1 MHDTAAYYADADAVL
16 GSPGLTAVIVK
27 TTPSPTPPPLV
38 TPVSLPP
45 PRIQSV
51 GHLSSRRQKKSNRRK
66 TRTRPTQGDWV
77 LIREM
82 DPNRLDIAQEAS
94 EQGLN
99 SDSGSGSEDDEMSD
113 SLDTAAAPSTTNV
126 VQTAPLNVQSVA
138 LQYAAQEPLGS
149 TPDPKA
155 TATHR
160 DSVVEEDVRL
170 SGLVG
175 DRRPSQASVVHMV
188 PITTRLHT
196 NGTHLSPSGSSTLS
210 ATSFQTPSQQPPGLT
225 NGHSQK
231 INPDTS
237 LGLRQLTIPPSRGLQ
252 TDTLPALQAPSPAR
266 DAGSPGHPLP
276 SFRHMDDIARSA
288 TSDHEAS
295 RTNSFPHR
303 QSVSSVGQ
311 SPTSI
316 VRQLSISSHPPAT
329 PFPPLSATSPMSAN
343 ELPQRGDL
351 FLRTGG
357 GGVFGA
363 DARRPSQA
371 TSDQSPYPSTLHSAS
386 TSESYQSSDGLSPGT
401 QQTPLEPRPRH
412 MSLDGALASRVL
424 PPPLNSGLPQIP
436 SQVIGSFKCEYPN
449 CNALP
454 FQTQYL
460 LK

>member
-1 MHDTAAYYADADAVL
+1 MVDTADYYADDDAFPQ
-16 GSPGLTAVIVK
+16 SPGLTAIIVR

-38 TPVSLPP
+38 TQVFPLPP
-45 PRIQSV
+45 SIQTV
-51 GHLSSRRQKKSNRRK
+51 GHPSSRRHKRSNRRK

-82 DPNRLDIAQEAS
+82 DPNRPDIAQQVS
-94 EQGLN
+94 EHALN
-99 SDSGSGSEDDEMSD
+99 SDSGSGSGSEDDEMAD
-113 SLDTAAAPSTTNV
+113 SPDTIAAPSTIHG
-126 VQTAPLNVQSVA
+126 VQTAPSNTQCVA
-138 LQYAAQEPLGS
+138 LQHAAQLGS
-149 TPDPKA
+149 TPHPKA

-160 DSVVEEDVRL
+160 DSVLEEDVRP
-170 SGLVG
+170 SGLVA
-175 DRRPSQASVVHMV
+175 DRRTSHAATVHMG
-188 PITTRLHT
+188 PISTRPNT
-196 NGTHLSPSGSSTLS
+196 NGTHLSPSGSTTLS
-210 ATSFQTPSQQPPGLT
+210 ATLLQPPSQQPPVLT
-225 NGHSQK
+225 NGPSQE
-231 INPDTS
+231 TS
-237 LGLRQLTIPPSRGLQ
+237 PEICLGLRQLTIPQARVT

-266 DAGSPGHPLP
+266 DVGSPGQQLP

-303 QSVSSVGQ
+303 QSISSVGQ

-316 VRQLSISSHPPAT
+316 VRQLSISSHSPAT
-329 PFPPLSATSPMSAN
+329 PFPPLSASSPMSASD
-343 ELPQRGDL
+343 LPQRGDL

-357 GGVFGA
+357 GGVFGT

-371 TSDQSPYPSTLHSAS
+371 ASDNSPYPTALHSAS
-386 TSESYQSSDGLSPGT
+386 TSESYASSDGLSPGT

-424 PPPLNSGLPQIP
+424 PPPLNSGLQIP
-436 SQVIGSFKCEYPN
+436 PQPIGSFKCDYPN
-449 CNALP
+449 CTALP

>member
-1 MHDTAAYYADADAVL
+1 MLDTVEYYADDDAVL
-16 GSPGLTAVIVK
+16 RSPGLTAIIVK

-38 TPVSLPP
+38 TPIFRPP
-45 PRIQSV
+45 PSIQTV
-51 GHLSSRRQKKSNRRK
+51 GHPSSRRQKKSNRRK

-82 DPNRLDIAQEAS
+82 DPNRPDIAQQVS
-94 EQGLN
+94 EHALN
-99 SDSGSGSEDDEMSD
+99 SDSGSEDDEMVEPD
-113 SLDTAAAPSTTNV
+113 SPDTTAALSTLIGAQTVPSN
-126 VQTAPLNVQSVA
+126 AQSVA
-138 LQYAAQEPLGS
+138 LQHAAREALGS
-149 TPDPKA
+149 TPDSKA

-160 DSVVEEDVRL
+160 DSVLEEDVRP
-170 SGLVG
+170 SGLVT
-175 DRRPSQASVVHMV
+175 DRRTSQASAVHIV
-188 PITTRLHT
+188 PINTRTST
-196 NGTHLSPSGSSTLS
+196 NGTHVSSPGSSTLS
-210 ATSFQTPSQQPPGLT
+210 ATLLHPPSQQYEGPT
-225 NGHSQK
+225 NGNTQDIS
-231 INPDTS
+231 S
-237 LGLRQLTIPPSRGLQ
+237 GLRQLTIPQSRGLS
-252 TDTLPALQAPSPAR
+252 TDTLPALQAKSPAR
-266 DAGSPGHPLP
+266 DAGSPGQPLP
-276 SFRHMDDIARSA
+276 SFRHIDDIARSA
-288 TSDHEAS
+288 TSDHDAS
-295 RTNSFPHR
+295 RVNSFPHR

-316 VRQLSISSHPPAT
+316 VRQLSISSHSPAT
-329 PFPPLSATSPMSAN
+329 PYPPLSASSPMSAN

-371 TSDQSPYPSTLHSAS
+371 ASDNSPYTATLHSAS
-386 TSESYQSSDGLSPGT
+386 TSESYQSSEGISPGT
-401 QQTPLEPRPRH
+401 QPTPIEPRTRH

-436 SQVIGSFKCEYPN
+436 SQIQGSFKCDYPN